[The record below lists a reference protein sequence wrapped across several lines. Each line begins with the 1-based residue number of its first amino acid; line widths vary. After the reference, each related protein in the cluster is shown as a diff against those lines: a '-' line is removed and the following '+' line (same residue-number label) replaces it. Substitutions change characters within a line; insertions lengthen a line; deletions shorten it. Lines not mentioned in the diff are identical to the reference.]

1 MDNRVL
7 GSLQNKNNCSKFTK
21 NKGKFVIDERA
32 SLNEDKCYET
42 NGDKQNNNVNEYML
56 SNFASCECSLDSV
69 LKTSTDNNGVVI
81 RDGYGISNCN
91 VDGDTGLRVGK
102 VERRFKSDLQLFP
115 RPYLTTPSVARG
127 EFNPN
132 LESRLLNSQQ
142 NKKHSQMQTVT
153 EQNIFEPMV
162 GSLKKTVQDPLHII
176 QEFVTPDWVR
186 GGIPS
191 RDSVKYLDYMLR
203 SSDSDVVKN
212 LLKYKTQW
220 LN

>member
-7 GSLQNKNNCSKFTK
+7 GSLQNKNNCSRFGK
-21 NKGKFVIDERA
+21 NTGKFVLDERA
-32 SLNEDKCYET
+32 SLNEDNCYET
-42 NGDKQNNNVNEYML
+42 NGDKQNNNVNDYML
-56 SNFASCECSLDSV
+56 SNFASCECNLDSV
-69 LKTSTDNNGVVI
+69 LKTSTDNNGVI
-81 RDGYGISNCN
+81 IKDGYGISNCN

-162 GSLKKTVQDPLHII
+162 GSLKETVQDPVHIV

-191 RDSVKYLDYMLR
+191 RDTVKYLDYMLR
-203 SSDSDVVKN
+203 SSDSDVVKD
-212 LLKYKTQW
+212 LLKYKVQW
-220 LN
+220 IN

>member
-7 GSLQNKNNCSKFTK
+7 GSLQNKNNCSRFSK

-32 SLNEDKCYET
+32 SLNEDQCYET
-42 NGDKQNNNVNEYML
+42 NGDKQNNNMNDYML
-56 SNFASCECSLDSV
+56 SNYASCECSLDSV
-69 LKTSTDNNGVVI
+69 LKTSTDNRGVIVK
-81 RDGYGISNCN
+81 DGYGISNCN

-115 RPYLTTPSVARG
+115 RPYLTTPSVSRG

-142 NKKHSQMQTVT
+142 NKKHGQMQTVT
-153 EQNIFEPMV
+153 ENNIFEPMI
-162 GSLKKTVQDPLHII
+162 GSLRETVQNPMHLI
-176 QEFVTPDWVR
+176 QEHVSPDWVR

-191 RDSVKYLDYMLR
+191 RDTVKQIDYMLR
-203 SSDSDVVKN
+203 SSDSPIIKE
-212 LLKYKTQW
+212 LLKTKTQW
-220 LN
+220 IN